1 MKTIYFIRHGQTKY
15 NTEGR
20 FVGSTDLPLSAEGRK
35 KIEEKW
41 AGKSEHIDK
50 DIIFTS
56 PMKRCIETS
65 NIIFPDD
72 TFEVIK
78 DMREMNFGIFE
89 GKTHDELSH
98 FAEYTHF
105 RETKGKSKIPNGESG
120 IEFSRRVLKAFF
132 EMIEEMNEK
141 NINNAVLV
149 CHGGVIMAVFA
160 MLCNESNDIYHYHVD
175 NGQGYKAHY
184 NSDTK
189 ELIII
194 EKL

>member
-1 MKTIYFIRHGQTKY
+1 MKKTKIVA
-15 NTEGR
+15 T
-20 FVGSTDLPLSAEGRK
+20 VGPSSSSL
-35 KIEEKW
+35 
-41 AGKSEHIDK
+41 
-50 DIIFTS
+50 
-56 PMKRCIETS
+56 
-65 NIIFPDD
+65 
-72 TFEVIK
+72 
-78 DMREMNFGIFE
+78 
-89 GKTHDELSH
+89 
-98 FAEYTHF
+98 
-105 RETKGKSKIPNGESG
+105 
-120 IEFSRRVLKAFF
+120 